1 MRKQSLTMSYLAVC
15 CLIGVMMGILSGLIG
30 IGGGIVAVP
39 AMIYFLGID
48 PRVAMGT
55 SLAIIVPVAIAG
67 ALKRFQQG
75 DVDIAAFV
83 CISVLGMGAAVCGA
97 WLSAQLSSMTLQRI
111 FAVFMI
117 LVGVRMMFAKPKEAL
132 PAAADADSALV
143 AVGAEGVGQA
153 GTDAALN
160 AQVEQ

>member
-1 MRKQSLTMSYLAVC
+1 MRKQSLTMTYIAAC
-15 CLIGVMMGILSGLIG
+15 CLIGLLMGVLSGLIG

-67 ALKRFQQG
+67 AMKRFQQG
-75 DVDIAAFV
+75 DVDITAFV
-83 CISVLGMGAAVCGA
+83 CISALGIGGAVLGA
-97 WLSAQLSSMTLQRI
+97 WLSSLLSSQALQRI

-117 LVGVRMMFAKPKEAL
+117 LVGIRMMFSKPRAGKAETTPAAVMEGDEL
-132 PAAADADSALV
+132 PAEDV
-143 AVGAEGVGQA
+143 PVR
-153 GTDAALN
+153 
-160 AQVEQ
+160 